1 MIYRE
6 AGKTWKLPDHIRT
19 SDGWVRTHVYA
30 YKVLGFRPPRKG
42 EWYLSGAEISAY
54 QARGDFIDNYLVIE
68 LGGQLVPKTVW
79 VPKEEAE

>member
-6 AGKTWKLPDHIRT
+6 AGKIWTLPDHIRV
-19 SDGWVRTHVYA
+19 SDGGYRPYAYA

-54 QARGDFIDNYLVIE
+54 QAQGDLIDNYLVIE
-68 LGGQLVPKTVW
+68 RGGQLVPKTVW
-79 VPKEEAE
+79 VPKEEA